1 MWAER
6 APGQDRWLLGSSRA
20 PSARRRGCGGVL
32 KRGTSHGRRWL
43 NVRGEHRGR
52 LRRDGAVEPLVGW
65 IRGDKAVGDVS
76 SQRFVRCLSRCRRLG
91 NGA

>member
-43 NVRGEHRGR
+43 NVQGEH
-52 LRRDGAVEPLVGW
+52 
-65 IRGDKAVGDVS
+65 
-76 SQRFVRCLSRCRRLG
+76 
-91 NGA
+91 